1 LPCCPIPQQFGES
14 LTFGSKNLFDWFDFI
29 SAAILMPLGGILIAI
44 FVGYVLDKEFSRK
57 VLVPFMGNTL
67 YAVWLFVMRIV
78 APIAIFLVM
87 LNEMG
92 VIKL

>member
-1 LPCCPIPQQFGES
+1 
-14 LTFGSKNLFDWFDFI
+14 
-29 SAAILMPLGGILIAI
+29 
-44 FVGYVLDKEFSRK
+44 VLDKEFSRK
-57 VLVPFMGNTL
+57 VLVPFMGNQL

-92 VIKL
+92 VIKF